1 MLTKNEEQ
9 RHDVPI
15 QLLNDACLDRAMVIE
30 IVTVG
35 FRPLR
40 DLLLLHMTGH
50 VLT

>member
-1 MLTKNEEQ
+1 
-9 RHDVPI
+9 
-15 QLLNDACLDRAMVIE
+15 MVIE